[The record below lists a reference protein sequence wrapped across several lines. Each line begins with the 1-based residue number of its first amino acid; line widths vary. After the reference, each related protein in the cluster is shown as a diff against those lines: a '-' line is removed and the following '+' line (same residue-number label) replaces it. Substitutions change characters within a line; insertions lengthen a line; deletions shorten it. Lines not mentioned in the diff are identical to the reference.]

1 VADEHE
7 LPRLAGA
14 PALEASGAPTVEPEA
29 RQFSLQSRISSAMVG
44 MKKEYYGKGPE
55 RAKTFINDEY
65 VFVVMEGGL
74 TRNEQTLLAAGQH
87 DLVRSYRLRFQEAVT
102 ATTVGA
108 SAATRPRRRIAAPA
122 RPVAQVLAPVEVA
135 VLVRAAV
142 EVRLAAAALGE
153 AAADHVAGG
162 DDRDVQPGLARDE
175 LVGAVGVAALD
186 HRGTDEDHRD
196 DGDERHELGRLQAG
210 LGLG

>member
-14 PALEASGAPTVEPEA
+14 PALEASGAPIVEPEA

-108 SAATRPRRRIAAPA
+108 IEEITGRK
-122 RPVAQVLAPVEVA
+122 VLTYHSQILFDPDRAIEIF
-135 VLVRAAV
+135 VL
-142 EVRLAAAALGE
+142 
-153 AAADHVAGG
+153 DS
-162 DDRDVQPGLARDE
+162 Q
-175 LVGAVGVAALD
+175 
-186 HRGTDEDHRD
+186 
-196 DGDERHELGRLQAG
+196 
-210 LGLG
+210 